1 MPNIQPD
8 TNLQL
13 VCDYLK
19 SRGTAGS
26 ASTEMAVA
34 LGKSAKAV
42 HSAVH
47 KAEKRGLVEWW
58 PEPMGRCA
66 NRRRWYAAGMR
77 PKVAP
82 PPVPM
87 RPVRKPDAPANGV
100 RAFVDPRFH
109 VELPAGYRS
118 ALSPSECRPWAAAAA
133 EARA

>member
-1 MPNIQPD
+1 MPNVTPD
-8 TNLQL
+8 TTLQAVL
-13 VCDYLK
+13 EYLK
-19 SRGTAGS
+19 TKGTAG
-26 ASTEMAVA
+26 APSTELAA
-34 LGKSAKAV
+34 NTGREAKSIHNAT
-42 HSAVH
+42 H
-47 KAEKRGLVEWW
+47 KGEKRGLIEWW

-77 PKVAP
+77 PAVKP

-118 ALSPSECRPWAAAAA
+118 ALSSNECRPWAAAAVGA
-133 EARA
+133 